1 EPSAANGSEITVTPY
16 NADLGEPSLRLLEP
30 ANGDTVK
37 ERTLL
42 TALVEM
48 QNLEEASVQ
57 FLLGGEENNPLNP
70 AAQTLSQPDKATVRV
85 PVVFD
90 VPAVSGSMA
99 AVIRLISDGHI
110 RSQVFINIEDDEVLG
125 SQPVLVT
132 EPSAQL
138 LAGTDLSF
146 QAYASPAIDD
156 QDSTSF
162 VQQQGMRAPLT
173 FAFGEEQLLQD
184 VQPVDAGAPDVSL
197 LAHLQDRSGNNAET
211 SKVLSILPYFS
222 ADEELWLTLRPGLER
237 LQSLQYSTALG
248 LVAVINNAYGGFRVV
263 TRDQGSFTQAQGTA
277 SALQL
282 DGSRAYIAYNEAGER
297 KLLSLQWQNSAATRV
312 GDWLFD
318 AGLTAVN
325 GDVIFGRA
333 GNSVLAYQMRDA
345 YLVSLAGYTTSDLVS
360 VQWADGR
367 LWALTETALIELSLS
382 NDSGLIGLREVN
394 RFNLD
399 TYQGMAVVGEQFAF
413 YSGNNL
419 YHYQLVAG
427 ALESRGSFSATQ
439 RILSVQ
445 ADRSGWWLQLA
456 DGRWIAVQDNQQT
469 ALWLRPQQLQVA
481 PQFVGYLA
489 DNGVYTRELITQ
501 SVAGPVVTQTLAAT
515 GYLLRAERALT
526 LAAYTQNGEQLTL
539 FRQGSAEW
547 LLPYVQ
553 NLTQIELSYTDVT
566 GEGKVLLALDQPVAA
581 GTVSVAPAS
590 ATLAVNG
597 LVPVTLTPAADSQL
611 VLLNAQNGVPLAPVA
626 DLGWQQWLSV
636 IAQNDLSWTMDGNN
650 LSASWSGTD
659 NQSQG

>member
-1 EPSAANGSEITVTPY
+1 
-16 NADLGEPSLRLLEP
+16 
-30 ANGDTVK
+30 
-37 ERTLL
+37 
-42 TALVEM
+42 
-48 QNLEEASVQ
+48 
-57 FLLGGEENNPLNP
+57 
-70 AAQTLSQPDKATVRV
+70 
-85 PVVFD
+85 
-90 VPAVSGSMA
+90 
-99 AVIRLISDGHI
+99 
-110 RSQVFINIEDDEVLG
+110 
-125 SQPVLVT
+125 
-132 EPSAQL
+132 
-138 LAGTDLSF
+138 
-146 QAYASPAIDD
+146 
-156 QDSTSF
+156 
-162 VQQQGMRAPLT
+162 
-173 FAFGEEQLLQD
+173 
-184 VQPVDAGAPDVSL
+184 
-197 LAHLQDRSGNNAET
+197 
-211 SKVLSILPYFS
+211 
-222 ADEELWLTLRPGLER
+222 
-237 LQSLQYSTALG
+237 
-248 LVAVINNAYGGFRVV
+248 
-263 TRDQGSFTQAQGTA
+263 
-277 SALQL
+277 
-282 DGSRAYIAYNEAGER
+282 
-297 KLLSLQWQNSAATRV
+297 
-312 GDWLFD
+312 
-318 AGLTAVN
+318 
-325 GDVIFGRA
+325 
-333 GNSVLAYQMRDA
+333 
-345 YLVSLAGYTTSDLVS
+345 
-360 VQWADGR
+360 
-367 LWALTETALIELSLS
+367 
-382 NDSGLIGLREVN
+382 
-394 RFNLD
+394 
-399 TYQGMAVVGEQFAF
+399 FAF

-581 GTVSVAPAS
+581 GTVNVAPAS

-597 LVPVTLTPAADSQL
+597 QVPVTLTPAADSQL

-659 NQSQG
+659 NQSQGRIDILSPENNSAVQESEAVQVRFTSKGFADVRYSRVVLEDFNGVIVREVFLDGAAGDVSLTMPPLTLAANYYVRIQTYFGDQLNYSESRVALRAVPKSSQVSAAVNVPLFVAAGAQLQLQRDSSAQVATGLLLLENEQGDV